1 MKDENEPSSLG
12 SPGGGDD
19 EPQVPE
25 KAQELLE
32 AARRRGRGLLDRQ
45 KDAAVSELHSVAD
58 VMRDAAHRFEE
69 RQEGEVGRTVE
80 RAAQYLDRISD
91 TLRSQDL
98 GELVRRGQQT
108 LRERPV
114 VALGATA
121 VVGFMIGRILRASSR
136 RIAERAEA
144 AGGIGEPQES

>member
-1 MKDENEPSSLG
+1 MKDEHESSSLG
-12 SPGGGDD
+12 APGGGED

-25 KAQELLE
+25 QAQELLE

-58 VMRDAAHRFEE
+58 VMRDAARQFEE
-69 RQEGEVGRTVE
+69 KEEGEVGRTVE

-91 TLRSQDL
+91 TLRSQDI
-98 GELVRRGQQT
+98 GELVGRAQQT
-108 LRERPV
+108 LRDRPV
-114 VALGATA
+114 IALGVTA
-121 VVGFMIGRILRASSR
+121 VVGFTIGRILRASSR
-136 RIAERAEA
+136 RIAARAEA